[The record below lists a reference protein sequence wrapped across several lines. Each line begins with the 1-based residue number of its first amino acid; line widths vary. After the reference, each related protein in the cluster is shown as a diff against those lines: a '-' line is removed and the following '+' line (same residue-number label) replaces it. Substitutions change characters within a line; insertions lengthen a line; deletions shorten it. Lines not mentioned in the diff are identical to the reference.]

1 MAHGQFGNR
10 NGNENFYM
18 GMVEDGDLKFRSHKD
33 L

>member
-1 MAHGQFGNR
+1 
-10 NGNENFYM
+10 M